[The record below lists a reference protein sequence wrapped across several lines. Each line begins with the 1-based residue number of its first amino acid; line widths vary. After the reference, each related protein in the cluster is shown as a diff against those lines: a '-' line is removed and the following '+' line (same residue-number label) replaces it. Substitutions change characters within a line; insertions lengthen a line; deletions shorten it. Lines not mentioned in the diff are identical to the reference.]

1 MLTSI
6 RSLAAATILSSSA
19 LLAAPA
25 LASDNGGAIVDTSV
39 DVSSLDTVSLNATP
53 AATGAIGTISIDSDA
68 LSSADAATSLETS
81 GAVIRTSQPVEDSNK
96 AGETGLTVSG
106 SVTLVTDYRFRGVSL
121 SAGDP
126 AIQGGITVT
135 HDSGVYVGTWAS
147 SIAGGAAY
155 GDMELDLIAGWSGDV
170 SDGVTFDIGMV
181 YFVYPTNDGA
191 FDPVDY
197 WEPYATVS
205 TTLGPVE
212 ASLGI
217 NYAWKQDSLGGND
230 NLYLHG
236 ELGVGIPN
244 TPVSLSAHLGYTS
257 GALAPD
263 YTAGLSTDKTAWDWS
278 IGASMTVL
286 DKLEIGV
293 SYIGVEAPQAKALGV
308 DDGFTD
314 GTIVGTLGV
323 SF

>member
-6 RSLAAATILSSSA
+6 RSLAAATILGSSA

-25 LASDNGGAIVDTSV
+25 MANDSDGAVVDI
-39 DVSSLDTVSLNATP
+39 SSLDAASLDGAP
-53 AATGAIGTISIDSDA
+53 VATGAIEAISLNDDTLASVE
-68 LSSADAATSLETS
+68 ATPVLATG
-81 GAVIRTSQPVEDSNK
+81 GAVMRTSQPIVDGNK

-106 SVTLVTDYRFRGVSL
+106 SATLVTDYRFRGVSL

-126 AIQGGITVT
+126 AVQAGITIT
-135 HDSGVYVGTWAS
+135 HDSGFYVGTWAS

-155 GDMELDLIAGWSGDV
+155 GDMELDLFGGWSGDV
-170 SDGVTFDIGMV
+170 TEGLTFDIGLL
-181 YFVYPTNDGA
+181 YYAYPTNTPG
-191 FDPVDY
+191 FDAEY
-197 WEPYATVS
+197 WEPYATLS

-212 ASLGI
+212 AKFGL
-217 NYAWKQDSLGGND
+217 NYAWKQSSLGNED
-230 NLYLHG
+230 NIYLHG
-236 ELGVGIPN
+236 ELSAGIPN

-257 GALAPD
+257 GATAPD
-263 YTAGLSTDKTAWDWS
+263 YVSGFSTDKTAWDWS

-286 DKLEIGV
+286 EKLNIGV
-293 SYIGVEAPQAKALGV
+293 SYVGVEAPQAKALGF
-308 DDGFTD
+308 DDGFTN